1 MGSTSNTNKPIVL
14 ITHPRACSTAF
25 ERVSGFPSCNF
36 SILQKN
42 SACEFSNVQNVQIL
56 MTRRDVLNVLNEPF
70 ADPCFF
76 GPEACS
82 ERHRV
87 DGVNVV
93 SPGYENCT
101 YASRVADIERGNNAE
116 EVRL

>member
-1 MGSTSNTNKPIVL
+1 
-14 ITHPRACSTAF
+14 
-25 ERVSGFPSCNF
+25 
-36 SILQKN
+36 
-42 SACEFSNVQNVQIL
+42 

-76 GPEACS
+76 GPEARS

-93 SPGYENCT
+93 SPGYDNCT
-101 YASRVADIERGNNAE
+101 YACRVADIERGNNAE